1 MAAPEIM
8 PARLSSKELSEL
20 QQAIGFLESATFASR
35 IANLLGRQAQ
45 MIGRALPAPARRLV
59 AGASQSAMKGA
70 LKLALKTMETGGPA
84 QKALDPTGGLSSR
97 VLHKAAA
104 AASGAVGGAFGLAA
118 LPLELPIST
127 TILLRSIAQIA
138 RSAGEDLRQPDAALA
153 CLEVFA
159 LGNDAGAS
167 GVESGYFAIRAAL
180 ARTVNESA
188 RFLVQ
193 KGVVDEA
200 APALIRFA
208 TQIAA
213 RFGVVVSEKLVAQAV
228 PVLGAIGGAAVNLA
242 FAEHFQNLA
251 RGHFIV
257 RRLERAHGADAVRF
271 EYQRLHGK
279 TL

>member
-20 QQAIGFLESATFASR
+20 QQAIAFLESATFASR

-70 LKLALKTMETGGPA
+70 LKLALKTMEIGGPA
-84 QKALDPTGGLSSR
+84 QEAIDPTGGVSSR

-138 RSAGEDLRQPDAALA
+138 RAAGEDLRQPDAALA

-180 ARTVNESA
+180 ARSVNESA

-271 EYQRLHGK
+271 EYQRLQGK
-279 TL
+279 AL

>member
-20 QQAIGFLESATFASR
+20 QQAIAFLESATFASR

-59 AGASQSAMKGA
+59 AGASQNAMKGA

-84 QKALDPTGGLSSR
+84 QEAIDPTSGLSSR

-138 RSAGEDLRQPDAALA
+138 RAAGEDLRQPDAALA

-180 ARTVNESA
+180 ARSVNESA

-228 PVLGAIGGAAVNLA
+228 PVLGAISGAAVNLA

-271 EYQRLHGK
+271 EYQRLQGK
-279 TL
+279 AL

>member
-84 QKALDPTGGLSSR
+84 QEALDPNGGLSSR

-180 ARTVNESA
+180 ARSVNESA

-271 EYQRLHGK
+271 EYQRLQGK
-279 TL
+279 AL

>member
-20 QQAIGFLESATFASR
+20 QQAIAFLESATFASR

-84 QKALDPTGGLSSR
+84 QEALDPTGGLSSR

-118 LPLELPIST
+118 LPLELPVST

-138 RSAGEDLRQPDAALA
+138 RAAGEDLRQPDAALA

-180 ARTVNESA
+180 ARSVNESA

-271 EYQRLHGK
+271 EYQRLQGK
-279 TL
+279 AL